1 MIITYILLA
10 MCIISMILL
19 ELSPRLYFE
28 KSSEVKNLAQPVS
41 ELERAYKTR
50 GTLQYA
56 IMRITTA
63 TLIATLGIVSAIQ
76 TKMGVLAFA
85 IMAFV
90 LFMTADDLIAV
101 SHLKGMNKLLLKKL
115 GFIAKVFSQI
125 FFIFSLSTIIDN
137 GEVTLAT
144 AILGFIVGAIVNKL
158 INKRPFEMRAYV
170 TLANSLTFSN
180 LGLAIIALLYSTSAF
195 TLLALIGFSVV
206 LCGVTLYIVNCKAE
220 WCYYATSIAHSLG
233 YILIALAYAYTF

>member
-10 MCIISMILL
+10 LCIVSMTLM
-19 ELSPRLYFE
+19 ELSPRLHFE
-28 KSSEVKNLAQPVS
+28 KSSEVKNPAQPVS

-63 TLIATLGIVSAIQ
+63 ALIAALGIVAAAQ
-76 TKMGVLAFA
+76 TNLGTLAFT
-85 IMAFV
+85 ITAFV
-90 LFMTADDLIAV
+90 LLMSADDLIAV
-101 SHLKGMNKLLLKKL
+101 SHLKGMNKVLLKKL

-125 FFIFSLSTIIDN
+125 FFILSLSTIIDN
-137 GEVTLAT
+137 GEVALAT
-144 AILGFIVGAIVNKL
+144 AILGFIVGAIINKL